1 MNKQVHSFQLTL
13 FPMGSALRNHLY
25 LRLSYKNTQ
34 FFLENWHSDDDHN
47 NQKRLVYKVL
57 TAFYLKFLKI

>member
-1 MNKQVHSFQLTL
+1 
-13 FPMGSALRNHLY
+13 MGSALRNHLY